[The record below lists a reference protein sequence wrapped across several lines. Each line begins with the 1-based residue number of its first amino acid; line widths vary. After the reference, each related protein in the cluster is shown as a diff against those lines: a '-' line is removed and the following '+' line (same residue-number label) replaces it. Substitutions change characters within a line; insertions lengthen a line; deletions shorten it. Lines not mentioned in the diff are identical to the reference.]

1 MDVMHQR
8 KDMDLEYKKASQ
20 KYSISH
26 MNNSKWLKLFSAWAD
41 SGVEI
46 DISYWK
52 FIDSEHQ
59 ETHGLPKQNDLL
71 QNRFA
76 DGAFQPFEYKWI
88 LSISIPRSYKP
99 VLNVGFE
106 REQDIDKL
114 RLIAKSLGQFPIF
127 NNDDGI
133 EVRGYEK

>member
-1 MDVMHQR
+1 MSLRITNSSTGLRNVCTFPAKTRSKVANITSRGELGVMHQR

-59 ETHGLPKQNDLL
+59 ETHGLPKHNDLL

-76 DGAFQPFEYKWI
+76 EVHFNH
-88 LSISIPRSYKP
+88 LSISGYYQYQYLVHTS
-99 VLNVGFE
+99 
-106 REQDIDKL
+106 
-114 RLIAKSLGQFPIF
+114 QF
-127 NNDDGI
+127 
-133 EVRGYEK
+133 